1 MFGRRDKGSG
11 ETCAAC
17 ATTEDFAREGAAIAS
32 AAHDLLECHPISGRR
47 NFINIESEPKFDAYR
62 HGVRRSAK
70 ERREAPDVPEV
81 VLLSVCRVGRLRAS
95 GQTACAVSAARA
107 GIGDL

>member
-47 NFINIESEPKFDAYR
+47 NFINIGSEPSSTLIDTAF
-62 HGVRRSAK
+62 GVRPRKDAK
-70 ERREAPDVPEV
+70 RLTCRR
-81 VLLSVCRVGRLRAS
+81 
-95 GQTACAVSAARA
+95 
-107 GIGDL
+107 